1 MILEKVL
8 AKLKN
13 KSGFLKYL
21 KNTSWL
27 MSEKIIRL
35 VIALTVGVLV
45 TRYLGP
51 NDFGILSYANSF
63 VGLFAAF
70 SSLGL
75 GDILVRELVKA
86 NKKSEELLGTAFT
99 LQTLGSLFI
108 MLCLI
113 IFVFFNDNEP
123 ITNTCLLY
131 TSPSPRDS

>member
-75 GDILVRELVKA
+75 GL
-86 NKKSEELLGTAFT
+86 
-99 LQTLGSLFI
+99 SLI
-108 MLCLI
+108 HI
-113 IFVFFNDNEP
+113 
-123 ITNTCLLY
+123 
-131 TSPSPRDS
+131 